1 MNMSRNRSKN
11 IERYL
16 IKGGWSIDSA
26 KVIRFPYLAI
36 KERLKLT
43 DEEVNKFI
51 DLECAFEGIK

>member
-1 MNMSRNRSKN
+1 
-11 IERYL
+11 
-16 IKGGWSIDSA
+16 
-26 KVIRFPYLAI
+26 VIRFPYLAI